1 MGVICIGGF
10 SRCVGVVIRLFS
22 SFLLL
27 LFDCCI
33 VKLWIAGLLG
43 STLEEVCGA
52 SGLLVQIG

>member
-1 MGVICIGGF
+1 MICIGGF

-52 SGLLVQIG
+52 GGLLVQMG